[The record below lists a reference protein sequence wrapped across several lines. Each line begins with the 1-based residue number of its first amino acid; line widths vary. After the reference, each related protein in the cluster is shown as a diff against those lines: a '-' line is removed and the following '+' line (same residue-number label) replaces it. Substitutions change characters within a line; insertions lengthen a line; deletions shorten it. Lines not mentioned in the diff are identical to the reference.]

1 MGWCDG
7 CTNGSLP
14 EPAQRGHLL
23 IGPPGSGKSTLA
35 GILAPLLSARVI
47 SNDALREQLWGDPN
61 VQGPWPELEPR
72 LHEAIDSALAGGENV
87 LLDATHAQLSWRQ
100 RLMQRELEG
109 RRLEWIG
116 WWLQTPLDRCLA
128 WNRARDREVSEQV
141 IRAMH
146 RTLTSSDNRPD
157 QKEGFSSLIRLNPAS
172 SDHKEQINRALQTI
186 LGHEER

>member
-14 EPAQRGHLL
+14 EAAQQGHLL

-35 GILAPLLSARVI
+35 GILAPLLGARVI
-47 SNDALREQLWGDPN
+47 SNDALRKQLWGDAN
-61 VQGPWPELEPR
+61 VQGPWPELEPL
-72 LHEAIDSALAGGENV
+72 LHEAIDSALAAGENV

-100 RLMQRELEG
+100 RLMHRDLG
-109 RRLEWIG
+109 VRRLKWIG
-116 WWLQTPLDRCLA
+116 WWLQTPLDRCLV
-128 WNRARDREVSEQV
+128 WNRSRERMVPEQV
-141 IRAMH
+141 ILAMH
-146 RTLTSSDNRPD
+146 RTLTSRTDRPD
-157 QKEGFSSLIRLNPAS
+157 KREGFSSLIRLNPAS